1 MKTSLLTLLALAL
14 CVVPAS
20 AIAVATPTNG
30 AQVSSPFLLVAG
42 TDTCDSQP
50 VAAMGYSIDY
60 GATAIVPAS
69 FSSMVIAGNGL
80 HTLHVKCWGTSG
92 AADDTD
98 LNLTVV
104 SASQAGAVSTTN
116 DIQTLQGWAWN
127 WDPGS
132 QGSANGS
139 SSIVNSP
146 SLSGAARKYSMSFTG
161 SGGEIFHTTFG
172 ADPNATHF
180 VYDAEIW
187 ITNPSA
193 IANLELDMNQVMSNG
208 NTVIYGVQ
216 CDGYTG
222 TWDYTINSG
231 TPASPVDTWV
241 HSNAPCPAPRT
252 WAANAWHHVQI
263 SYSRDSSG
271 NVTYQTAVLDGVES
285 DLVGATGNSA
295 FSLGWASTLLTNFQL
310 DGLGSRGSATAYVDN
325 LTVYRW

>member
-1 MKTSLLTLLALAL
+1 MKTTLLTLLALAL
-14 CVVPAS
+14 SVAPAS
-20 AIAVATPTNG
+20 AITVATPTNG
-30 AQVSSPFLLVAG
+30 AQVNSPFLLVAG

-69 FSSMVIAGNGL
+69 FSSMAIAGNGL

-104 SASQAGAVSTTN
+104 TTPQPGAVSTTN

-127 WDPGS
+127 WDPAT
-132 QGSANGS
+132 QGSASGS
-139 SSIVNSP
+139 SSIVSSP
-146 SLSGAARKYSMSFTG
+146 SLSGSARKYSMSFTG

-172 ADPNATHF
+172 ADPNATNF

-187 ITNPSA
+187 ITNPSG
-193 IANLELDMNQVMSNG
+193 IANIEMDMNQVMSNG

-216 CDGYTG
+216 CDGDTG

-231 TPASPVDTWV
+231 TPTSPVDAWV
-241 HSNAPCPAPRT
+241 HSSSLCPAPKT
-252 WAANAWHHVQI
+252 WAPNAWHHVQI
-263 SYSRDSSG
+263 SYSRDSNG

-295 FSLGWASTLLTNFQL
+295 FHLGWTSTLLTNFQL

-325 LTVYRW
+325 LTLYRW